1 VEFEANLTGN
11 IGTKAH
17 DDAAALR
24 ALKGELGAAG
34 DALKKLHDEAAK
46 AAPAAVI
53 PAPEEA
59 PAKRGRG
66 RPRKPVDPDAPEKAK
81 KKPKEEPTVAVG
93 KETADFKFMRETK
106 AAADVAALKGAQAR
120 TEAYYAK
127 VRKLETDALAASA
140 SGRDKKASKE
150 KADASG
156 AVSLAKSAALA
167 GGAALGV
174 AGAGG
179 LVKMALGYKGMFA
192 LQGISYRLG
201 LSFRSL
207 FSGVNPAPVIRAAT
221 AFAEQFKKTSVLG
234 SALEGLF
241 SRAFNGLFS
250 GVEKA
255 TPYAIAFVQ
264 GVTLGF
270 LYAENAILR
279 ARVAL
284 APYSGILDK
293 ATSSVDGLTVAAE
306 LGGAAIGALA
316 IKGAMAA
323 GPYLAFAAA
332 VMAVAAALDQVN
344 KLSKEWDENSGSQAW
359 SKLKNDLGVTS
370 DADYAAEMKKRQGRT
385 DGADYKAPPKMPGAA
400 AAAGVDTGAALA
412 AGVVKGMAA
421 SEATVAAGG
430 AKLAKAADA
439 GVRAG
444 GEIHSPSRLTR
455 RTARYF
461 GEGVE
466 AGLEDSRAGVQGAAD
481 RNLVPT
487 MSGMSG
493 AGGDRLGGGGS
504 ITLQLNAPLVQ
515 VMAGAPGDLEAAILR
530 AAPKL
535 KDEIMRLIALSLG
548 VPVGP

>member
-1 VEFEANLTGN
+1 MDFEANLGGN
-11 IGTKAH
+11 LGTKAH

-24 ALKGELGAAG
+24 ALKGELGATG

-46 AAPAAVI
+46 ATPAAVI
-53 PAPEEA
+53 PAPVEA

-66 RPRKPVDPDAPEKAK
+66 RPRKAVDPDAPEKPK
-81 KKPKEEPTVAVG
+81 KEPKPKKPAEE
-93 KETADFKFMRETK
+93 
-106 AAADVAALKGAQAR
+106 AAAATRKPWSWEIGGGLAQAQAR

-127 VRKLETDALAASA
+127 VRALEAGAGKASEA
-140 SGRDKKASKE
+140 QRSKKAAKE
-150 KADASG
+150 QVDASG
-156 AVSLAKSAALA
+156 AINLARSAALA

-179 LVKMALGYKGMFA
+179 LAKMALGYRGMFA

-221 AFAEQFKKTSVLG
+221 AFADQFKKTSVLG
-234 SALEGLF
+234 AALEGLF
-241 SRAFNGLFS
+241 SRSFNGLFS

-264 GVTLGF
+264 GITLGF

-293 ATSSVDGLTVAAE
+293 ATSSVDGLTIAAE
-306 LGGAAIGALA
+306 LGGAAIAALA
-316 IKGAMAA
+316 IKGALAA

-344 KLSKEWDENSGSQAW
+344 KLSKEWDDNSSSQAW
-359 SKLKNDLGVTS
+359 SKFKNDIGVTS
-370 DADYAAEMKKRQGRT
+370 DADYAAQMKKRQGRT

-412 AGVVKGMAA
+412 AGVVKGMSAGEAA
-421 SEATVAAGG
+421 VAAGG
-430 AKLAKAADA
+430 ARLAKAADG
-439 GVRAG
+439 GVRKG
-444 GEIHSPSRLTR
+444 GEIRSPSGLTK
-455 RTARYF
+455 RTARHF

-466 AGLEDSRAGVQGAAD
+466 EGLDASRAGVQAAAD
-481 RNLVPT
+481 RNLVPD
-487 MSGMSG
+487 MSGMSSGGARG
-493 AGGDRLGGGGS
+493 AGGGGM
-504 ITLQLNAPLVQ
+504 ITVQMNAPLVQ
-515 VMAGAPGDLEAAILR
+515 VMAGAPADLEAAILR

-535 KDEIMRLIALSLG
+535 KDEIMRLLALSLG
-548 VPVGP
+548 VPVGT